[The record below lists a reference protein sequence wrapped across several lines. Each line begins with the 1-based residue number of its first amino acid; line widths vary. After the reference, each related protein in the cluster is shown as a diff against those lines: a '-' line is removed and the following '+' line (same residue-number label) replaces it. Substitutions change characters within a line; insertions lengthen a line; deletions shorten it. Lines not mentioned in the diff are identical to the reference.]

1 MSIRII
7 LADDH
12 QLFRQGLR
20 SLLKDEADIKVVAE
34 VADGHAAVLQ
44 ASELKPD
51 VVIMDITMPGLNG
64 IEATQRIASQ
74 IPDTKVIALSVH
86 SDARFIEGM
95 LKAGASGYLL
105 KDCASDELIKAIRV
119 VVGGHVYLSPA
130 ISDSVVQSFSPG
142 TQAKARLSL
151 DLLTPREREVL
162 QLVVEGTPSKQIAT
176 KLNISTKT
184 VDSHRHNIMETLNLH
199 SVAELTKFAISQ
211 GLTSLEN

>member
-12 QLFRQGLR
+12 QLFREGLR

-34 VADGHAAVLQ
+34 VADGHAAVQ
-44 ASELKPD
+44 QTSELKPD

-86 SDARFIEGM
+86 SDARFVEGM

-119 VVGGHVYLSPA
+119 VVSGHVYLSPA

-162 QLVVEGTPSKQIAT
+162 QLVVEGAPSKQIAT